1 MPLLDDVSPLPYRV
15 NNVRTED
22 FNRRRA
28 ANETFDSIL
37 NSPTRSSSSIP
48 GVKVEPVQSAD
59 FNSILEQYKK
69 QMASI
74 VSPVSAMTPDVFA
87 SRVAGGAATSIGN
100 TVQGIFGGT
109 KAAPAIG
116 TKNYLTGRGDPALR
130 STAQGVARSMGWND
144 QQFQAWDA
152 LINAESSWNPNAQNP
167 TSTAYGLGQF
177 LNGTW
182 SGVGGQKTSDP
193 ATQLQYMA
201 QYIKNRY
208 GDPVKA
214 LNWHSEKNWY

>member
-28 ANETFDSIL
+28 ANETFDTIL
-37 NSPTRSSSSIP
+37 NGPTGSSSIP
-48 GVKVEPVQSAD
+48 GVKVDPVKSAD
-59 FNSILEQYKK
+59 LNSILEQYKK

-74 VSPVSAMTPDVFA
+74 ASPVAAMTPDVLA
-87 SRVAGGAATSIGN
+87 SRVATGAATSVGN
-100 TVQGIFGGT
+100 IVQGIFGGP
-109 KAAPAIG
+109 KATPAIG
-116 TKNYLTGRGDPALR
+116 TKNYLTGKGDPALR

-152 LINAESSWNPNAQNP
+152 LINAESSWNPTAQNP

-177 LNGTW
+177 LNSTW

-214 LNWHSEKNWY
+214 LNWHASKNWY